1 MTKEEIQHL
10 LDSHLEVV
18 NDRSVNLSDMFVA
31 IISGHKRSV
40 KMLDGTDHFPFL
52 DKAHKII
59 FVCEEIELYKE
70 FAETYTIVD
79 LGPFTNISKKRR
91 DAINYLR
98 NLGAKHVVMTDD
110 DVLPMKMISWNKAG
124 TALSHNTACT
134 TEQVFRGIK
143 YGFAQGFAGVCFN
156 EQPFAAAHPTEGIF
170 IKGNS
175 TLGRMYGLNLEIIPE
190 DVNFLDMKGITED
203 TELSCQMYEHGLQI
217 KKLYGFVL
225 YDFVKTESIVRA
237 DGEFGYLMPDM
248 KVRLMHPDVLR
259 LNINW
264 KEYGEGENTW
274 KEPKGGLRIRL
285 QKKSKFVEAFE
296 DPRITYIKENCMT
309 DETKLKS
316 YLATQLNLVGG
327 QFLL

>member
-1 MTKEEIQHL
+1 MTNQEI
-10 LDSHLEVV
+10 LDKHLEVV
-18 NDRSVNLSDMFVA
+18 NDRTVSLSDMYCA
-31 IISGHKRSV
+31 IISGHRRKV
-40 KMLDGTDHFPFL
+40 TLLNGEDHFPFL
-52 DKAHKII
+52 DKSHKII
-59 FVCEEIELYKE
+59 FVCEETELYSE
-70 FAETYTIVD
+70 FADKYTIVD

-91 DAINYLR
+91 DAVNYLR
-98 NLGAKHVVMTDD
+98 NLGAKQIVMTDD
-110 DVLPMKMISWNKAG
+110 DVLPMKMISWNKAN

-143 YGFAQGFAGVCFN
+143 YGFSQGFAGVCFN
-156 EQPFAAAHPTEGIF
+156 EQPFAAAHPTEDIF

-190 DVNFLDMKGITED
+190 DVNFVDIKGITED

-237 DGEFGYLMPDM
+237 DGEFGYLLPDM

-264 KEYGEGENTW
+264 KEYSDGDKTW

-285 QKKSKFVEAFE
+285 QKKSKFFEAAE
-296 DPRITYIKENCMT
+296 DPRITYIRENCMD
-309 DETKLKS
+309 DENKLKT
-316 YLATQLNLVGG
+316 YLGEQLNLVGG